1 MKIWFKGVEY
11 NTSIDLEAEKARK
24 EKEAAE
30 KYKNIT
36 GMLSGVIKNWNYVSS
51 PWQNING
58 TISNNNWTPVPDD
71 PFDVKAE
78 WVDKNGVVH
87 GNSK

>member
-11 NTSIDLEAEKARK
+11 DTSIDLEAEKARK

-36 GMLSGVIKNWNYVSS
+36 GMLSGDWNYVSSLSGDWNYVSS

-58 TISNNNWTPVPDD
+58 TVSNNNWTSVPDD
-71 PFDVKAE
+71 PSFY
-78 WVDKNGVVH
+78 

>member
-1 MKIWFKGVEY
+1 MKIWFKGKEY
-11 NTSIDLEAEKARK
+11 DTSIDLEAEKARK

-30 KYKNIT
+30 KYINIS
-36 GMLSGVIKNWNYVSS
+36 GMLSGVINNWNS

-58 TISNNNWTPVPDD
+58 TISNNNWTSVPDD

-78 WVDKNGVVH
+78 WVDKNGNIY

>member
-1 MKIWFKGVEY
+1 
-11 NTSIDLEAEKARK
+11 
-24 EKEAAE
+24 
-30 KYKNIT
+30 
-36 GMLSGVIKNWNYVSS
+36 MLSGDWNYVSSLSGDWNYVSS